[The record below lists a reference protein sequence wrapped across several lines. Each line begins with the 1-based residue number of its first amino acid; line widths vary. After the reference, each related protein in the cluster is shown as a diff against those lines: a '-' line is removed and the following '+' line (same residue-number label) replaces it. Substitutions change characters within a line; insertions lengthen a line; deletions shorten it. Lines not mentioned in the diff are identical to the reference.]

1 VRGLPQGVAAPL
13 FELRDQHGQTVS
25 LASFTGV
32 RKVLLVFY
40 PSAFSSVCTGELSDL
55 QQAWPTF
62 ERHEVEILGVS
73 CDPMF
78 SLRAFGDAH
87 EIHFPLLSDF
97 WPHGAVTSA
106 YGVFDETYGQPHR
119 STFVI
124 DRHGNVAWQVH
135 NAMPDARSL
144 KDYAEVLD
152 RIE

>member
-1 VRGLPQGVAAPL
+1 VTGLPDGTPAPD
-13 FELRDQHGQTVS
+13 FSLRDQHGQQLH
-25 LASFTGV
+25 LADLRGR

-40 PSAFSSVCTGELSDL
+40 PSAFSSVCTGELAEL

-78 SLRAFGDAH
+78 SLRAFADSH
-87 EIHFPLLSDF
+87 DIHFPLLSDF
-97 WPHGAVTSA
+97 WPHGAVASS
-106 YGVFDETYGQPHR
+106 YGVFNDATGAARR

-124 DRHGNVAWQVH
+124 DSAGVVAWSVH

-144 KDYAEVLD
+144 NEYAEVLD
-152 RIE
+152 RLS

>member
-1 VRGLPQGVAAPL
+1 VRGLPDGVDAPD
-13 FELRDQHGQTVS
+13 FQLRDQHGKAVRLS
-25 LASFTGV
+25 SFRGE

-40 PSAFSSVCTGELSDL
+40 PSAFSNVCTGELSDL
-55 QQAWPTF
+55 QQARPTF

-87 EIHFPLLSDF
+87 GIHFPLLSDF

-106 YGVFDETYGQPHR
+106 YGVFDDEYGQPHR

-124 DRHGNVAWQVH
+124 DRAGTVVWSVH

-144 KDYAEVLD
+144 NDYAEVLD
-152 RIE
+152 RLA